1 MKVIGS
7 ISTRMT
13 IAFFSVAALVGC
25 AEEKSG
31 DEHQEAQEEIQVQND
46 NAVASNMMKLDGE
59 IFSIP
64 SPVQTAILFR
74 KMKVPYQDELLNAPD
89 EREKYTTRSA
99 KALNLGVYGAD
110 LAYLS
115 NYNNNQQKI
124 LYFKAIESLS
134 NDLNIRNQVDQAVLD
149 KFAKYVD
156 IPDSLHAVNA
166 ELFSAGDRYLKENKE
181 DATAT
186 LILAGGWIEGMHIAL
201 SAAKANPA
209 LMSRVGEQ
217 QSAINSILALLE
229 RIEDPMKDTLIPQ
242 FEALKEVYS
251 DLEMTYTFVK
261 PITDTKEKVT
271 YLNSKSEVKMT
282 EEQFAAIQNTIQEI
296 RTTIIQ

>member
-7 ISTRMT
+7 ISARMA
-13 IAFFSVAALVGC
+13 IAFFGAAALVGC
-25 AEEKSG
+25 AEENTG
-31 DEHQEAQEEIQVQND
+31 NENQEAQEEIQVQSD
-46 NAVASNMMKLDGE
+46 NAVASNMMKLEGE

-74 KMKVPYQDELLNAPD
+74 KMKVPYQDELLNSPD
-89 EREKYTTRSA
+89 DREKYTTRAA

-134 NDLNIRNQVDQAVLD
+134 NDLNIRNQIDQAVLD
-149 KFAKYVD
+149 RFAKYVD

-186 LILAGGWIEGMHIAL
+186 LILAGGWVEGMHIAL
-201 SAAKANPA
+201 SAAKTNMN
-209 LMSRVGEQ
+209 LMSRIGEQ
-217 QSAINSILALLE
+217 QSAINSIIALLNKMD
-229 RIEDPMKDTLIPQ
+229 DPMKDTLIPK
-242 FEALKEVYS
+242 FEELKAIYQE
-251 DLEMTYTFVK
+251 LQMTYNFVK

-282 EEQFAAIQNTIQEI
+282 EEQFDAIQSKVQEI
-296 RTTIIQ
+296 RNIITQ

>member
-7 ISTRMT
+7 ISARMA
-13 IAFFSVAALVGC
+13 IAFFGAAALVGC
-25 AEEKSG
+25 AEENTG
-31 DEHQEAQEEIQVQND
+31 NENQEAQEEIQVQSD
-46 NAVASNMMKLDGE
+46 NAVASNMMKLEGE

-74 KMKVPYQDELLNAPD
+74 KMKVPYQDELLNSPD
-89 EREKYTTRSA
+89 AREKYTTRAA

-134 NDLNIRNQVDQAVLD
+134 NDLNIRNQIDQAVLD
-149 KFAKYVD
+149 RFAKYVD

-201 SAAKANPA
+201 SAAKTNMA
-209 LMSRVGEQ
+209 LMSRIGEQ
-217 QSAINSILALLE
+217 QSAINSIIALLNKMD
-229 RIEDPMKDTLIPQ
+229 DPMKDTLLPQ
-242 FEALKEVYS
+242 FEELKAVYQE
-251 DLEMTYTFVK
+251 LEMTYNFVK

-282 EEQFAAIQNTIQEI
+282 EEQFAAIQSKVQEI
-296 RTTIIQ
+296 RNIITQ

>member
-1 MKVIGS
+1 MKVIGT
-7 ISTRMT
+7 ISTRMA
-13 IAFFSVAALVGC
+13 IAFFGAAALIGC
-25 AEEKSG
+25 AEETAGS
-31 DEHQEAQEEIQVQND
+31 ENQEAQEEIQVQSD
-46 NAVASNMMKLDGE
+46 NAVASNMMKLEGE

-74 KMKVPYQDELLNAPD
+74 KMKVPYQDELLNSPD
-89 EREKYTTRSA
+89 AREKYTTRSA

-134 NDLNIRNQVDQAVLD
+134 NDLNIRNKIDQAVLD
-149 KFAKYVD
+149 RFAKYVD

-186 LILAGGWIEGMHIAL
+186 LILAGGWVEGMHIAL
-201 SAAKANPA
+201 SAAKTNMS
-209 LMSRVGEQ
+209 LMSRIGEQ
-217 QSAINSILALLE
+217 QSAINSIIALLNK
-229 RIEDPMKDTLIPQ
+229 IDDPMKATLVPQ
-242 FEALKEVYS
+242 FEELKAIYQ
-251 DLEMTYTFVK
+251 DLQMTYNFVK

-282 EEQFAAIQNTIQEI
+282 EEQFDAIQSKVQEI
-296 RTTIIQ
+296 RNIITQ

>member
-74 KMKVPYQDELLNAPD
+74 RMKVPYQDELLNAPD

-134 NDLNIRNQVDQAVLD
+134 NDLNIRNQIDQAVLD

-201 SAAKANPA
+201 SAAKTNPA

-282 EEQFAAIQNTIQEI
+282 EEQFAAIQNAIQEI